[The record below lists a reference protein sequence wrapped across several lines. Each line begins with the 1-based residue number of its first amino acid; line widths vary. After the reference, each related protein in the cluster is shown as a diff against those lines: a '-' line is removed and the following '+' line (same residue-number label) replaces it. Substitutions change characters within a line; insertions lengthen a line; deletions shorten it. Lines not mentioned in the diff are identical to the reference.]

1 MRIESMSNDL
11 DHSIDIILCATQRCG
26 STLIAEDM
34 RNCKELGSPEEYFIP
49 WKNAAAHT
57 NWKQSYFSICKKA
70 KGTNGVS
77 AIKIMANQLPNI
89 EECLSTF
96 VQPASSGDLPCFA
109 TIFSTSKWVWLKR
122 DDVIAQAVSRVIAQQ
137 TGINHATMSQDDEHF
152 AGNLLKGYTDDYN
165 SSTKYNFKAILSQV
179 VSINMENL
187 CWSRFFSRLDINPL
201 VLLYEDVIRDKHFT
215 HIDKLSD
222 LISHEHPKIK
232 PPRKMV
238 KLSNNIN
245 SVWSERFFEDMKARS
260 FRVRPQML

>member
-49 WKNAAAHT
+49 WKNAATHS
-57 NWKQSYFSICKKA
+57 NWKQSYLSICKKA
-70 KGTNGVS
+70 KGVNGVS
-77 AIKIMANQLPNI
+77 ALKIMANQLPII

-96 VQPASSGDLPCFA
+96 VHPSSFGDFPCFA
-109 TIFSTSKWVWLKR
+109 SIFSTSKWVWLKR
-122 DDVIAQAVSRVIAQQ
+122 NDLVAQAVSRVIAKQ
-137 TGINHATMSQDDEHF
+137 TGINHATKSQDDEHF

-165 SSTKYNFKAILSQV
+165 TLAKYNFKAILSQV
-179 VSINMENL
+179 ISINMEDL
-187 CWSRFFSRLDINPL
+187 CWSRFFSRLGIAPL
-201 VLLYEDVIRDKHFT
+201 VLVYEDVIRDEHFT
-215 HIDKLSD
+215 HIDKLAD
-222 LISHEHPKIK
+222 LIGHSHPKVK

-238 KLSNNIN
+238 KLSNSIN
-245 SVWSERFFEDMKARS
+245 SDWTERFFEDMKANS